1 MPLINKKTIDIA
13 LGDSVWDLGN
23 KVLYDLCRKHPYHN
37 DTSEVIAKVW
47 LIGRSYAAAI
57 ERRKNK
63 SKFKGDDFYIDVVAP
78 NIIKSNIDIWFNDL
92 KKVHEI
98 NSETLPQILRTH
110 LKITKLFTKISQL
123 EKRSL
128 ASKYLHFHF
137 PKLFYIYDSR
147 TLGALSKISK
157 ITGRV
162 GKSKY
167 LSDGEYR
174 KLFEK
179 CLSLRKYV
187 YNNHGYKLTPRQIDK
202 LLLYIHETA

>member
-1 MPLINKKTIDIA
+1 MPLINKKAIDIA
-13 LGDSVWDLGN
+13 LGGRVWDLGN

-63 SKFKGDDFYIDVVAP
+63 SKFRGDDFYIDVVAP
-78 NIIKSNIDIWFNDL
+78 NIINSNIDIWFDNL
-92 KKVHEI
+92 KKVNEI
-98 NSETLPQILRTH
+98 NRKTLALILKTH
-110 LKITKLFTKISQL
+110 LEITKLFTEISQL
-123 EKRSL
+123 QKRSL

-147 TLGALSKISK
+147 TLGALYKISK
-157 ITGRV
+157 ITGRAE
-162 GKSKY
+162 KSKY
-167 LSDGEYR
+167 LSDNEYR

-187 YNNHGYKLTPRQIDK
+187 YDNHGYKLTPRQIDN
-202 LLLYIHETA
+202 LLLYIHEIA